1 MGRDGTTER
10 GHSDGASVEWE
21 LGTKQTSHTLL
32 LIHGFLGMGLIGWSG
47 LGLLKGDSEGVDAFV
62 VNWC

>member
-21 LGTKQTSHTLL
+21 LRDKPDITHTLL
-32 LIHGFLGMGLIGWSG
+32 LIHGLHGMGLIGSSR
-47 LGLLKGDSEGVDAFV
+47 LGLLKGDSEG
-62 VNWC
+62 